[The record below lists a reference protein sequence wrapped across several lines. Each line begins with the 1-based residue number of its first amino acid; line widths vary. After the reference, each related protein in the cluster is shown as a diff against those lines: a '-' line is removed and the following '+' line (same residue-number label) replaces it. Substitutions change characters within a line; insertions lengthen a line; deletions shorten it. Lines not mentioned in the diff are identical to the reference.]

1 MPNLTTPYLN
11 LGGRDIDKDMDD
23 VQDWSIA
30 LIEELRYILC
40 NLDAGNCMEAGK
52 VQAKNIDCSKARIHN
67 AQDRKSTR
75 LNSSHS
81 S

>member
-40 NLDAGNCMEAGK
+40 NLDAGN
-52 VQAKNIDCSKARIHN
+52 
-67 AQDRKSTR
+67 
-75 LNSSHS
+75 
-81 S
+81 